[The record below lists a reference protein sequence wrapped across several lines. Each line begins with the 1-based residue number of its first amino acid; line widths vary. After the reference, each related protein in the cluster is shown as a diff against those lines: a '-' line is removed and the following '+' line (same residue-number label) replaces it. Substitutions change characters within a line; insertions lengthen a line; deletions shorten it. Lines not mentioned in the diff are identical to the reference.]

1 MDYDL
6 CHCTISL
13 FESVSSVLVLLDSP
27 NVSQIISIVGNAEY
41 GFGCMSDTAN
51 GDACRHHGMLIL
63 WFNGY
68 LPYLCYALIL
78 LIAGM

>member
-1 MDYDL
+1 MIYVTVLYL
-6 CHCTISL
+6 C
-13 FESVSSVLVLLDSP
+13 LDSP

-63 WFNGY
+63 CFNGY

-78 LIAGM
+78 LIAGV